1 MERAPAGKYTLAV
14 VLVATLALS
23 LLAARASS
31 HPKTDKIVMRNGDVL
46 TVEIK
51 ELTRGKLRVK
61 TDDMGTLD
69 IEWDKIRGL
78 HSKYYFQ
85 VSSTGGDVYYGAL
98 EMAEDSKTLRIVML
112 DAVAGISQES
122 VVEILPI
129 ERNFVS
135 RLDGSLSL
143 GFDFTKAS
151 QVAQL
156 TFDWSSIYRGER
168 DVFDLKLSALMTD
181 RREEDGISQRADL
194 SFGWNH
200 LLGRK
205 KWFTNSSVGYQ
216 RNDELG
222 LRNRLILTGGMGL
235 NVLRS
240 NHNLLRTS
248 LGIAWNAEESTDSS
262 QTRQSLEGVLSVD
275 YSVFQYDSPK
285 TDVVTKLDVFPSLT
299 EERYRIEFDIKLRR
313 EIVSDFFIELRYY
326 TSADTNSP
334 ATSGWKSDYGFITGV
349 SWSY

>member
-1 MERAPAGKYTLAV
+1 MKRLPAGECTLAV
-14 VLVATLALS
+14 VMVATVALS
-23 LLAARASS
+23 LLPVRASA

-51 ELTRGKLRVK
+51 EMTRGKLRVK
-61 TDDMGTLD
+61 TDDMGTID

-78 HSKYYFQ
+78 RSEYYFQ
-85 VSSTGGDVYYGAL
+85 VSTIVGDIYLGAL
-98 EMAEDSKTLRIVML
+98 EMAEDSNTLRIVMF
-112 DAVAGISQES
+112 DAVAGVSQES

-129 ERNFVS
+129 ERSFFS

-156 TFDWSSIYRGER
+156 TFDWTTIYRGER
-168 DVFDLKLSALMTD
+168 NVYDLKLNSLMTD
-181 RREEDGISQRADL
+181 RREDEGISRRADL

-205 KWFTNSSVGYQ
+205 KWFTNSSMGYQ

-275 YSVFQYDSPK
+275 YSIYQYDSPK
-285 TDVVTKLDVFPSLT
+285 TDVITTLDVFPSLT
-299 EERYRIEFDIKLRR
+299 EERYRVEFDVKLRR
-313 EIVSDFFIELRYY
+313 EIFSDFYLDLSYY
-326 TSADTNSP
+326 TSADTKSP
-334 ATSGWKSDYGFITGV
+334 ATGSWKSDYGFMTGV